1 MGGTKIVNTSDRAEL
16 QNCIRNAQDCMM
28 KMGQMI
34 DHTVQ
39 GQSKEDLL
47 RICSETGILL
57 QEAQQRC
64 QKLL

>member
-1 MGGTKIVNTSDRAEL
+1 LVNTSDRAEL

-34 DHTVQ
+34 DHS
-39 GQSKEDLL
+39 QSTLKDDLL

-57 QEAQQRC
+57 EEAQQRSE
-64 QKLL
+64 KLL